1 MKNFVIAC
9 GGTGGHLTPG
19 IGLAQ
24 ALEEKGCPCWL
35 FISKKQ
41 VDSRLSS
48 KYKKMSFEPMP
59 GCPFSSSIWGFA
71 KFCKELVHS
80 FYLSRKF
87 YKKVGADAVVGFG
100 GFSTLG
106 PALAARSVGIPV
118 YLHESNRKVGKAVR
132 FLAKRADRVYL
143 PDGVRIEGVSYE
155 KTFHHGFPLR
165 QDFRRLPMERA
176 RRKLGISMA
185 DKLLVILGGSQ
196 GAAALN
202 EWVKQNLEKLAVD
215 GISVFCVTGMNK
227 ESSGSVQLLD
237 ASGGKVTSRFVP
249 FTDQMEVLLSSSNLV
264 ISRAG
269 AGSLAEIV
277 KCRVPVIMVPYPY
290 AADDHQTSNAEFLE
304 SKGGGIVCA
313 QSNITNH
320 LLDEVRELMFN
331 EEFRALIR
339 RNLYSLDTGDVGM
352 LMAQDMLVALK
363 TPKSS
368 LKRRHF
374 GEVFA

>member
-155 KTFHHGFPLR
+155 KSFHHGFPLR

-290 AADDHQTSNAEFLE
+290 AADDHQTANAEFLE

>member
-290 AADDHQTSNAEFLE
+290 AADDHQTANAEFLE

>member
-48 KYKKMSFEPMP
+48 KYKKMSFQPMP
-59 GCPFSSSIWGFA
+59 GCPFSRSIWGFA
-71 KFCKELVHS
+71 KFCKELFHS
-80 FYLSRKF
+80 FYLSRQF
-87 YKKVGADAVVGFG
+87 YKKVGADALVGFG

-143 PDGVRIEGVSYE
+143 PDGVRIDGVSYE

-196 GAAALN
+196 GAVALN

-215 GISVFCVTGMNK
+215 GISVYCVTGMNK
-227 ESSGSVQLLD
+227 ESSGSLQLLD

-249 FTDQMEVLLSSSNLV
+249 FTDQMEILLSSANLV

-277 KCRVPVIMVPYPY
+277 KCRVPVIMIPYPH
-290 AADDHQTSNAEFLE
+290 AADDHQTANAEFLE

-313 QSNITNH
+313 QSNIANH

-339 RNLYSLDTGDVGM
+339 RNLYSLDSGDVGM
-352 LMAQDMLVALK
+352 LMAQDMLLALK

-368 LKRRHF
+368 LRSRHF

>member
-143 PDGVRIEGVSYE
+143 PEGVRIEGVSYE

-290 AADDHQTSNAEFLE
+290 AADDHQTANAEFLE

-320 LLDEVRELMFN
+320 LLDEVRELIFN

>member
-24 ALEEKGCPCWL
+24 ALEEKGSPCWL

-80 FYLSRKF
+80 FYLSRQF
-87 YKKVGADAVVGFG
+87 YKKVGADVVVGFG

-106 PALAARSVGIPV
+106 PALAARSVGIPL

-215 GISVFCVTGMNK
+215 GISVYCVTGMNK

-249 FTDQMEVLLSSSNLV
+249 FTDQMEVLLSSSNLI

-290 AADDHQTSNAEFLE
+290 AADDHQTANAEFLE
-304 SKGGGIVCA
+304 SKGGGVVCA

-339 RNLYSLDTGDVGM
+339 RNLYSLDSGDVG
-352 LMAQDMLVALK
+352 LQMAQDMLMALK

>member
-237 ASGGKVTSRFVP
+237 ASGGKVTSRFVH

-290 AADDHQTSNAEFLE
+290 AADDHQTANAEFLE

>member
-1 MKNFVIAC
+1 
-9 GGTGGHLTPG
+9 
-19 IGLAQ
+19 
-24 ALEEKGCPCWL
+24 
-35 FISKKQ
+35 
-41 VDSRLSS
+41 
-48 KYKKMSFEPMP
+48 
-59 GCPFSSSIWGFA
+59 
-71 KFCKELVHS
+71 
-80 FYLSRKF
+80 
-87 YKKVGADAVVGFG
+87 
-100 GFSTLG
+100 
-106 PALAARSVGIPV
+106 
-118 YLHESNRKVGKAVR
+118 
-132 FLAKRADRVYL
+132 
-143 PDGVRIEGVSYE
+143 
-155 KTFHHGFPLR
+155 
-165 QDFRRLPMERA
+165 
-176 RRKLGISMA
+176 
-185 DKLLVILGGSQ
+185 
-196 GAAALN
+196 
-202 EWVKQNLEKLAVD
+202 
-215 GISVFCVTGMNK
+215 MNK

-290 AADDHQTSNAEFLE
+290 AADDHQTANAEFLE

>member
-143 PDGVRIEGVSYE
+143 PEGVRIEGVSYE

-290 AADDHQTSNAEFLE
+290 AADDHQTANAEFLE

>member
-155 KTFHHGFPLR
+155 KTFHHGFLFVRTFDAFQWKEP
-165 QDFRRLPMERA
+165 EE
-176 RRKLGISMA
+176 S
-185 DKLLVILGGSQ
+185 LVFQWRI
-196 GAAALN
+196 N
-202 EWVKQNLEKLAVD
+202 
-215 GISVFCVTGMNK
+215 
-227 ESSGSVQLLD
+227 
-237 ASGGKVTSRFVP
+237 
-249 FTDQMEVLLSSSNLV
+249 
-264 ISRAG
+264 
-269 AGSLAEIV
+269 
-277 KCRVPVIMVPYPY
+277 
-290 AADDHQTSNAEFLE
+290 
-304 SKGGGIVCA
+304 
-313 QSNITNH
+313 
-320 LLDEVRELMFN
+320 
-331 EEFRALIR
+331 
-339 RNLYSLDTGDVGM
+339 YSL
-352 LMAQDMLVALK
+352 
-363 TPKSS
+363 
-368 LKRRHF
+368 F
-374 GEVFA
+374 

>member
-71 KFCKELVHS
+71 KFFKELVHS
-80 FYLSRKF
+80 FYLSRQF
-87 YKKVGADAVVGFG
+87 YKKVGADVVIGFG

-106 PALAARSVGIPV
+106 PALAARSVGIPL

-143 PDGVRIEGVSYE
+143 PDGVRIEGVPYE

-215 GISVFCVTGMNK
+215 GISVYCVTGMNK

-290 AADDHQTSNAEFLE
+290 AADDHQTANAEFLE
-304 SKGGGIVCA
+304 SKGGGVVCA

-339 RNLYSLDTGDVGM
+339 RNLYSLDSGDVGM
-352 LMAQDMLVALK
+352 LMAQDMLMALK